1 MFGHIDKADKT
12 LKNVTH
18 RNYYLTQ
25 GDSFTLTASPVNGD
39 TSLISKI
46 VFKIGTVNEDG
57 SLSEMFSQDYV
68 LLNDGVYYLVLE
80 PLKISYMDNV
90 VFILIIASLV
100 QFTELLVKKY
110 FPALYKE
117 FGVYLPLITTNC
129 IVLGVALNNIT
140 LGHNLLQVIVYSLS
154 ISVGYMM
161 VMFIFSAIREQLEK
175 APVPKAFKGV
185 PIALI
190 CAAFMALAFTGF
202 AGIV

>member
-1 MFGHIDKADKT
+1 MLSYISLALGAIFVSNVVLGQFLGICPFLGVSKKRSQAFGMGVAVICVVF
-12 LKNVTH
+12 L
-18 RNYYLTQ
+18 
-25 GDSFTLTASPVNGD
+25 S
-39 TSLISKI
+39 SLI
-46 VFKIGTVNEDG
+46 T
-57 SLSEMFSQDYV
+57 Y
-68 LLNDGVYYLVLE
+68 GVYHLVLE
-80 PLKISYMDNV
+80 PLKITYMNNV

-110 FPALYKE
+110 FPTLYKE

-129 IVLGVALNNIT
+129 VVLGVALNNIY
-140 LGHNLLQVIVYSLS
+140 LEYNFLQMIVYSLS

-202 AGIV
+202 SGIV

>member
-1 MFGHIDKADKT
+1 MLSYISLALSAILVSNVVLGQFLGVCPFLGVSKKRGQAFGMGVAVICVVF
-12 LKNVTH
+12 L
-18 RNYYLTQ
+18 
-25 GDSFTLTASPVNGD
+25 S
-39 TSLISKI
+39 SLI
-46 VFKIGTVNEDG
+46 T
-57 SLSEMFSQDYV
+57 Y
-68 LLNDGVYYLVLE
+68 GVYHLVLE

-110 FPALYKE
+110 FPTLYKE

-129 IVLGVALNNIT
+129 IVLGVALNNIY
-140 LGHNLLQVIVYSLS
+140 LEYNFLQMVVYSLS

>member
-1 MFGHIDKADKT
+1 MLSYISLALGAILVSNVVLGQFLGICPFLGVSKKRSQAFGMGVAVICVVF
-12 LKNVTH
+12 L
-18 RNYYLTQ
+18 
-25 GDSFTLTASPVNGD
+25 S
-39 TSLISKI
+39 SLI
-46 VFKIGTVNEDG
+46 T
-57 SLSEMFSQDYV
+57 Y
-68 LLNDGVYYLVLE
+68 GVYHLVLS
-80 PLKISYMDNV
+80 PLKITYMDNV

-110 FPALYKE
+110 FPTLYKE

-129 IVLGVALNNIT
+129 IVLGVALNNIY
-140 LGHNLLQVIVYSLS
+140 LDYNFLEMIVYSLS

-190 CAAFMALAFTGF
+190 CAAFIALAFTGF
-202 AGIV
+202 AGII

>member
-1 MFGHIDKADKT
+1 MLSYISLSISAILVSNVVLGQFLGICPFLGVSKRRNQAFGMGIA
-12 LKNVTH
+12 VVCVVFF
-18 RNYYLTQ
+18 
-25 GDSFTLTASPVNGD
+25 S
-39 TSLISKI
+39 SLI
-46 VFKIGTVNEDG
+46 T
-57 SLSEMFSQDYV
+57 Y
-68 LLNDGVYYLVLE
+68 GVYHLVLT
-80 PLKISYMDNV
+80 PLKITYMDNV

-110 FPALYKE
+110 FPSLYKD

-129 IVLGVALNNIT
+129 VVLGVALNNIY
-140 LGHNLLQVIVYSLS
+140 LNYNFLEMCVYSLS
-154 ISVGYMM
+154 ISLGYLM

-190 CAAFMALAFTGF
+190 CASFMALAFTGF